1 MKKKT
6 LWVLGT
12 GGTIAGTL
20 NNPVSK
26 TTSSVKDFDPYTAA
40 QHTIQSLTSHLS
52 GQLAADWELNV
63 QQVMQIDSKDMSWE
77 SWGVLIQS
85 VQSAQSQS
93 TDGAILI
100 THGTDTLE
108 ETATLLDWW
117 MEHDLGWTQDV
128 TLTCAMRPAD
138 HPNADGP
145 ANLLQSTHWVTTTH
159 AGRNVWIS
167 ANGSIWSAEQVQKN
181 HPLDVNAIS
190 ARSGNSIATWNNASC
205 AWQLNDQ
212 GVQQCQ
218 TSSIVRASSRT
229 DWDLK
234 ARSWPKQAPWV
245 EVIRSGASVD
255 ARSLMTLL
263 DNGLQGVILECTG
276 NGTWNRSL
284 DLALAEVTRRKIPLA
299 WVSRC
304 PHGNPKNTAHPK
316 EWADWSHLSAS
327 KARVRLMLELAFKG

>member
-20 NNPVSK
+20 NNPISES
-26 TTSSVKDFDPYTAA
+26 TSSVNDYDPYTAA

-52 GQLAADWELNV
+52 GLLADDWELNV

-77 SWGVLIQS
+77 GWRELIQS
-85 VQSAQSQS
+85 VQSVQSQQI
-93 TDGAILI
+93 DGAILI

-117 MEHDLGWTQDV
+117 MQHDLGWNQDI

-138 HPNADGP
+138 HPHADGP
-145 ANLLQSTHWVTTTH
+145 TNLIQSTRWVTTTDPS
-159 AGRNVWIS
+159 RNVWIS

-190 ARSGNSIATWNNASC
+190 ARNGYPIATWDPVSC

-212 GVQQCQ
+212 GLEQHQP
-218 TSSIVRASSRT
+218 SSMVRKSTIV

-234 ARSWPKQAPWV
+234 AKSWPKHAPWV
-245 EVIRSGASVD
+245 EVIRSGACVD

-263 DNGLQGVILECTG
+263 DKGLQGVILECTG

-284 DLALAEVTRRKIPLA
+284 DLVLTEVTRRKIPLA

-304 PHGNPKNTAHPK
+304 PHGAPKNTAHPK